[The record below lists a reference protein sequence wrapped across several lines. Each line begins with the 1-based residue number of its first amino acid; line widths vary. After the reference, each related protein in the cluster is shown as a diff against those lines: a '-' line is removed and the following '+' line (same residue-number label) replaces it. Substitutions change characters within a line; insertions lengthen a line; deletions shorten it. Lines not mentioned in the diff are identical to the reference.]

1 MFRSPPTAHE
11 LELMLCVVDIMRYL
25 NVLFTMPVYKRG
37 LITQLSKGGLF
48 VRKNPQVNLGTN
60 SASTA
65 LVAGFESS
73 HLTAPSSQRCIYKM
87 SLVIDVIWSL
97 W

>member
-1 MFRSPPTAHE
+1 MSRSPPTAHE

-48 VRKNPQVNLGTN
+48 VRKNPQVNLTN

-73 HLTAPSSQRCIYKM
+73 HLTVPIPK
-87 SLVIDVIWSL
+87 DVSTK
-97 W
+97 